1 MNEHGTVFLV
11 GAGPGDPDYLTVKAH
26 RLLGEADV
34 VVYDRLVSDE
44 IMDIIP
50 PGTARINVG
59 KQSGC
64 WTIPQ
69 EEINNLLLSLAQ
81 ERVGE
86 QRCIVRLK
94 GGDPFFFGRGGE
106 EADFLREHGITCH
119 VVPGI
124 TSANGCAASLGLP
137 LTKRGLSNGVRFVTG
152 HLRENL
158 DLDLDWK
165 GLADPDTTLVIYM
178 GLANMPQIAVRLIA
192 NGLSPMTGAM
202 AVSNGTRLNQDYVAS
217 TLGEIAHDAAE
228 RDWEGPVLFIVGRVV
243 DGYADQRLPLNR
255 YEHNENVRIIG
266 SA

>member
-1 MNEHGTVFLV
+1 MQNHGIVFLV

-26 RLLGEADV
+26 RLLSEADV

-44 IMDIIP
+44 IMDLIP
-50 PGTARINVG
+50 SGTARVNVG

-69 EEINNLLLSLAQ
+69 EEINNLLVSLAT
-81 ERVGE
+81 EK
-86 QRCIVRLK
+86 RCIVRLK

-106 EADFLREHGITCH
+106 EADYLKEHGITCH

-137 LTKRGLSNGVRFVTG
+137 LTKRGLSSGVRFVTG
-152 HLRENL
+152 HMRENL

-165 GLADPDTTLVIYM
+165 GMADPDTTLVIYM
-178 GLANMPQIAVRLIA
+178 GLSNMPQIAVRLIT
-192 NGLSPMTGAM
+192 NGLSPMTGAL
-202 AVSNGTRLNQDYVAS
+202 AVSNGTRINQDYVAS

-243 DGYADQRLPLNR
+243 DGFEGQRMPLGLL
-255 YEHNENVRIIG
+255 EHAGNVRAIG

>member
-1 MNEHGTVFLV
+1 MKQHGTVFLV

-26 RLLGEADV
+26 RLLGEANV
-34 VVYDRLVSDE
+34 IVYDRLVSDE
-44 IMDIIP
+44 IMDLIP
-50 PGTARINVG
+50 SGTAKINVG

-69 EEINNLLLSLAQ
+69 EEINNLLLSLAL
-81 ERVGE
+81 E
-86 QRCIVRLK
+86 QRCVVRLK

-106 EADFLREHGITCH
+106 EADYLKEHGVICH

-137 LTKRGLSNGVRFVTG
+137 LTKRGLSSGVRFVTG

-158 DLDLDWK
+158 DLDLDWN

-192 NGLSPMTGAM
+192 NGLSPMTGAL
-202 AVSNGTRLNQDYVAS
+202 AVSNGTRVNQDYVAS
-217 TLGEIAHDAAE
+217 TLGEIARDAAE
-228 RDWEGPVLFIVGRVV
+228 RDWDGPVLFIVGRVV
-243 DGYADQRLPLNR
+243 DGFTDQRVPLNLL
-255 YEHNENVRIIG
+255 EHSENIRATG

>member
-1 MNEHGTVFLV
+1 MEQHGTIYLV

-44 IMDIIP
+44 IMDLIP
-50 PGTARINVG
+50 AGPARINVG

-69 EEINNLLLSLAQ
+69 EEINNLLLSLAT
-81 ERVGE
+81 E

-106 EADFLREHGITCH
+106 EADYLKKHGIACH

-137 LTKRGLSNGVRFVTG
+137 LTKRGLATGVRFVTG
-152 HLRENL
+152 HMRENL

-165 GLADPDTTLVIYM
+165 GLADPETTLVIYM

-192 NGLSPMTGAM
+192 NGLSPTTGAM
-202 AVSNGTRLNQDYVAS
+202 AVSNGTRPTQDYVAS

-228 RDWEGPVLFIVGRVV
+228 HGWDGPVLFIVGKVV
-243 DGYADQRLPLNR
+243 DGYEGQQLPVDMIDRGDNIRAMSL
-255 YEHNENVRIIG
+255 
-266 SA
+266 A